1 MSSTE
6 ETRLGRFFDK
16 RLAPLAEKLRARGT
30 RFFPMGPDAQ
40 ADSYYVA
47 PRRGRPEFIPLEGP
61 AECEKALRDLWEEQ
75 GMPELAALAESILEL
90 ARQVEIREEESGE
103 ISPFVYVMY

>member
-6 ETRLGRFFDK
+6 DRLGRFFDK

-40 ADSYYVA
+40 AASYYVA
-47 PRRGRPEFIPLEGP
+47 PRRGRPEFIQLDGP
-61 AECEKALRDLWEEQ
+61 EDCEAALRALWEGQ
-75 GMPELAALAESILEL
+75 GMPELAALAGPLLEL
-90 ARQVEIREEESGE
+90 ARQIEIREDEMGE

>member
-6 ETRLGRFFDK
+6 QTRLGRFFDK
-16 RLAPLAEKLRARGT
+16 KLVPLAEKLRTRGV

-47 PRRGRPEFIPLEGP
+47 PRRGPEFTLLEGP
-61 AECEKALRDLWEEQ
+61 EDCEKALHDLWDGQ
-75 GMPELAALAESILEL
+75 KIPELALLAAPLLEL
-90 ARQVEIREEESGE
+90 ARQVEIREEETGE

>member
-6 ETRLGRFFDK
+6 EARLGRFFD
-16 RLAPLAEKLRARGT
+16 RRMVPLAEKLRARGA
-30 RFFPMGPDAQ
+30 RFFPMGPDPQ
-40 ADSYYVA
+40 VSSYYVA
-47 PRRGRPEFIPLEGP
+47 PRRGKPAFTELEG
-61 AECEKALRDLWEEQ
+61 AADCERALRDLWEEQ
-75 GMPELAALAESILEL
+75 RIPELAALAGPILEL

>member
-6 ETRLGRFFDK
+6 DARLGRFFDK
-16 RLAPLAEKLRARGT
+16 RLVPLAEKLRARGT

-40 ADSYYVA
+40 ASTYYVA
-47 PRRGRPEFIPLEGP
+47 PRRGKPEFTQLEGP
-61 AECEKALRDLWEEQ
+61 AECEEALYDLWEGQ
-75 GMPELAALAESILEL
+75 GIPELAALAGSILEL
-90 ARQVEIREEESGE
+90 ARQVEIREDESGE

>member
-6 ETRLGRFFDK
+6 ADRLGRFFDK
-16 RLAPLAEKLRARGT
+16 RLLPLAEKLRARGA
-30 RFFPMGPDAQ
+30 RFFPMGPDPQ
-40 ADSYYVA
+40 ASTYYIA
-47 PRRGRPEFIPLEGP
+47 PRRDRPEFCELED
-61 AECEKALRDLWEEQ
+61 AAACEKALRDLWEGQ
-75 GMPELAALAESILEL
+75 KMPELAALAGPILEL

>member
-6 ETRLGRFFDK
+6 ADRLGRFFDK
-16 RLAPLAEKLRARGT
+16 RMVPLAEKLRARGT

-40 ADSYYVA
+40 ASTYYVA
-47 PRRGRPEFIPLEGP
+47 PRRGRPEFTELEG
-61 AECEKALRDLWEEQ
+61 AADCEKALRDLWEEQ
-75 GMPELAALAESILEL
+75 RIPELTALAGPILEL